1 MKNSFKKTK
10 RKTAAGVLA
19 LMLALSM
26 ILGSVSVPVLAAQA
40 AEETDITGTEFEVEN
55 ETVTFPQDDFSSGIP
70 EEETFAVEET
80 RENAGEVITV
90 TLDAGAEGYF
100 IDENGVQVQTAAT
113 LWTAGSQVSE
123 LMTVLPAPLTDG
135 SAVFAGWSF
144 LEDGSELIPEE
155 GFTAESDVTIY
166 AVWNTGASDQDLLSA
181 GDESGF
187 EQAEVEGSGEDT
199 WLPEGQNP
207 ETGSGEEISAGEVNG
222 SGQPFGEGSFGE
234 GGEEMWL
241 PDGGEQAAG
250 SGEEISAG
258 AESGDGL
265 TADGENTDFND
276 TDSAFEGENA
286 ELNNTDSAFEG
297 ENAELNNT
305 DSAFDEENPELSGT
319 DSAVD
324 EGDGTQNPEDQE
336 VSPDA
341 SEESGAEGQDQ
352 EDDAAASEETGL
364 TDSVSGDMA
373 ESEEPAV
380 EDVDPAQNT
389 EAGIAAEAAIPNEV
403 NSIEDAQTEDEMV
416 LSEEGEQTE
425 VSSDA
430 AGTIEDEIPEQT
442 EYTVTFDANGGAFEE
457 GGQILQETVG
467 KGRRIWFDDIEE
479 PVKEGFA
486 FLGWTTEKDNRDS
499 LLEEGIRAEDN
510 TTVYALWA
518 EYKSITFDANDGY
531 YITGRNPSTNGFWS
545 ASPAFRRWSAG
556 SSPSAAAAI
565 TRC

>member
-10 RKTAAGVLA
+10 RKTVAGVLA

-40 AEETDITGTEFEVEN
+40 AEETDTTGTEFEVEN
-55 ETVTFPQDDFSSGIP
+55 ETVPFPQDDFSSGIP

-181 GDESGF
+181 VDESGF

-199 WLPEGQNP
+199 WLPEGQKP

-250 SGEEISAG
+250 SGEDISAG

-265 TADGENTDFND
+265 TADGENT
-276 TDSAFEGENA
+276 
-286 ELNNTDSAFEG
+286 
-297 ENAELNNT
+297 
-305 DSAFDEENPELSGT
+305 
-319 DSAVD
+319 
-324 EGDGTQNPEDQE
+324 
-336 VSPDA
+336 
-341 SEESGAEGQDQ
+341 
-352 EDDAAASEETGL
+352 EET
-364 TDSVSGDMA
+364 
-373 ESEEPAV
+373 E
-380 EDVDPAQNT
+380 
-389 EAGIAAEAAIPNEV
+389 
-403 NSIEDAQTEDEMV
+403 
-416 LSEEGEQTE
+416 
-425 VSSDA
+425 
-430 AGTIEDEIPEQT
+430 
-442 EYTVTFDANGGAFEE
+442 
-457 GGQILQETVG
+457 
-467 KGRRIWFDDIEE
+467 
-479 PVKEGFA
+479 
-486 FLGWTTEKDNRDS
+486 
-499 LLEEGIRAEDN
+499 
-510 TTVYALWA
+510 
-518 EYKSITFDANDGY
+518 
-531 YITGRNPSTNGFWS
+531 
-545 ASPAFRRWSAG
+545 
-556 SSPSAAAAI
+556 
-565 TRC
+565 